1 MVSLNCFGDRNSC
14 DVEEKEVWE
23 RTHLFFFFFFF
34 FLSFEK
40 SQFDKWVG
48 LITARFQSV
57 IRAYGFQGFFAAASF
72 SA

>member
-1 MVSLNCFGDRNSC
+1 MVSLNCFGHRNSF

-23 RTHLFFFFFFF
+23 RTHLFFFFF

-48 LITARFQSV
+48 LITARFQAV

>member
-23 RTHLFFFFFFF
+23 GTHLFF

-40 SQFDKWVG
+40 SQFDNWVG
-48 LITARFQSV
+48 LIRARFQAV